1 MNAAERSERHV
12 HFLKGEGAQSDA
24 LIDGLLVGM
33 TSEMDRMVQIA
44 HGTDDGVDGERVLT
58 DPTVCPFWALPHA
71 AQWVGGVI
79 PDRPA
84 GLTDE
89 EWEDYARAAVFEF
102 AGAYRCSPRV
112 LVNLTKRYLTGTKTV
127 RLVTRYLD
135 DWTTLLLIKTGE
147 CPDTAALL
155 AAVNAPRVVM
165 AGGRVILLETD
176 GIPWAQLTSWG
187 ASWQDL
193 LDDPNSSW
201 AELLDGTYP
210 GP

>member
-1 MNAAERSERHV
+1 MNAAQRAARHV
-12 HFLKGEGAQSDA
+12 AFLKNGDASDT
-24 LIDGLLVGM
+24 LIDGLLTGM
-33 TSEMDRMVQIA
+33 TASLDRMVQIA
-44 HGTDDGVDGERVLT
+44 HGTDDGVPGERVLT
-58 DPTVCPFWALPHA
+58 DPVVCPFWALPHA
-71 AQWVGGVI
+71 AHWVGGVM
-79 PDRPA
+79 PVRPA

-89 EWEDYARAAVFEF
+89 EWESYARQAVMEF
-102 AGAYRCSPRV
+102 AGAFRCSPRA

-135 DWTTLLLIKTGE
+135 DWTTLLLLKTGE

-155 AAVNAPRVVM
+155 AAANDKHVVM

-193 LDDPNSSW
+193 LDDDASW
-201 AELLDGTYP
+201 AELLDGSYP